1 MVLVAVAVGV
11 ACFLVDESEREK
23 LWEQLGTTRP
33 SPIILGNLISNY
45 PRVCAHR
52 PVDIFVVQETLAAVI
67 QTQLNIQTAFSFTGS
82 IAAVAQIERR
92 SLFALATRAE
102 AASARDRCVR
112 CLRNAPTPAA
122 VAGRGNFFP

>member
-33 SPIILGNLISNY
+33 SPIIWGNLISC
-45 PRVCAHR
+45 VCTQASRHYC
-52 PVDIFVVQETLAAVI
+52 EEALATVI

>member
-1 MVLVAVAVGV
+1 MVLVAAAVGV
-11 ACFLVDESEREK
+11 ACFLVDESERQK

-33 SPIILGNLISNY
+33 FETFGKPNLIS
-45 PRVCAHR
+45 VCAHR
-52 PVDIFVVQETLAAVI
+52 PVDIFVVQEALAAVI

-82 IAAVAQIERR
+82 IPAVAQIERR

-112 CLRNAPTPAA
+112 CLRSAPTPAA

>member
-1 MVLVAVAVGV
+1 MGTAWY
-11 ACFLVDESEREK
+11 DEALPENF
-23 LWEQLGTTRP
+23 WE
-33 SPIILGNLISNY
+33 ISSL
-45 PRVCAHR
+45 CAHR
-52 PVDIFVVQETLAAVI
+52 PVDIIVVQETLAAVI

>member
-33 SPIILGNLISNY
+33 SPITFGKSHL
-45 PRVCAHR
+45 VCTQASRHYC
-52 PVDIFVVQETLAAVI
+52 EEALAAVI

>member
-23 LWEQLGTTRP
+23 LWEQLGNDEALP
-33 SPIILGNLISNY
+33 DNFCEISSL
-45 PRVCAHR
+45 VCAHR